1 MSFNYITMVLRKDR
15 KEETMK
21 DKTILE
27 NSTSKIKSTVITPQP
42 ISVKI
47 GEALK
52 KYETCY
58 FYTLYWSYDVK
69 ISSDGS
75 YLITKDDDNIHI
87 WDIEKERVVKIFQN
101 SNNLS
106 QEEQIFLKSFD
117 TEKNNSDI
125 LIEISDYDYYMYMD
139 VVEIVD
145 KTNKRWKHAFYLPD
159 NDGYINLSEKN
170 DTNLRYIGISSYMI
184 GKIYVRALSS
194 LTPMVLKEEKSSN
207 YIYSKSYKESLDI
220 WNREKQRLKYVDSLH
235 AYHISSVAISQD
247 GKYMVSGASS
257 CYSDEHICLH
267 LWDLEIGL
275 LVTSFKDARD
285 VQSVCISPD
294 NSYIIVGSGP
304 DCDEASSYIQIWDI
318 KSARL
323 IYSIC
328 DEDDL
333 IDVEFIGISLDGN
346 SIVSQVYTD
355 NSYRKIIGD
364 KQVWDITHIKEF
376 KDLKGNAEE
385 VKALALSPDGRYIIS
400 VLVSNTVQVWDKES
414 HQLVESFLF
423 EDSSTYYSLSVI
435 EHIAMSND
443 NRYIAL
449 KNYNGVTLWDREE
462 QKIYTEHTAIKS
474 FDFTE
479 NKSEN
484 YSLTVLKDVIKL
496 EKISGE
502 SLALESLSGE
512 ELDVTKA
519 ILSLNEMYVVVGTGY
534 GKILVWDIKKEKVVQ
549 TIEAHKEMI
558 NALVTTSDGRE
569 VISGSTDGT
578 IRVWNIN
585 DNTLKQ
591 EYIGGQRG
599 NWFVR
604 DFEVQKVYKGDDG
617 DFLFE
622 KKEVYRNGDSVVFEV
637 NEFFREG

>member
-1 MSFNYITMVLRKDR
+1 MSFYYITMVLIKDR
-15 KEETMK
+15 NEETMK

-42 ISVKI
+42 ISVKS
-47 GEALK
+47 GEALE
-52 KYETCY
+52 KYEACY

-87 WDIEKERVVKIFQN
+87 WDIEKERIVKIFQN
-101 SNNLS
+101 SDNLS

-117 TEKNNSDI
+117 TEKNSSDI
-125 LIEISDYDYYMYMD
+125 LIEISEYDYYMYMD

-159 NDGYINLSEKN
+159 SDGYINLSEKN
-170 DTNLRYIGISSYMI
+170 DKHLRYIGMSSDMI

-194 LTPMVLKEEKSSN
+194 LTPTVLKEEKSSN

-235 AYHISSVAISQD
+235 ANYISSIDISQD
-247 GKYMVSGASS
+247 GRYMVSGASS
-257 CYSDEHICLH
+257 SYRDAYICLN
-267 LWDLEIGL
+267 LWDLETGL
-275 LVTSFKDARD
+275 LITSFEDARD

-294 NSYIIVGSGP
+294 NSYIVVGAGP
-304 DCDEASSYIQIWDI
+304 DGDEASSYIQIWDI

-328 DEDDL
+328 DEDNL
-333 IDVEFIGISLDGN
+333 IDVEFIGISLDGK
-346 SIVSQVYTD
+346 SIVAQEYSS
-355 NSYRKIIGD
+355 NKN

-414 HQLVESFLF
+414 HQLVESFLV
-423 EDSSTYYSLSVI
+423 EDSSTYYILSAI
-435 EHIAMSND
+435 EHIAMSSD
-443 NRYIAL
+443 NQYIGL
-449 KNYNGVTLWDREE
+449 KSHERVTLWDREE

-474 FDFTE
+474 FDFVE

-484 YSLTVLKDVIKL
+484 YSLIVLEDVIKL

-502 SLALESLSGE
+502 SIVIESLSGK
-512 ELDVTKA
+512 ELRVIKA
-519 ILSLNEMYVVVGTGY
+519 ILSPNEMYVVVGTGD
-534 GKILVWDIKKEKVVQ
+534 GKILVWDIKKEKVLQ
-549 TIEAHKEMI
+549 TIEAHKEEII
-558 NALVTTSDGRE
+558 NALVTTSDGKE

-604 DFEVQKVYKGDDG
+604 DFEAKKVYKGDDG

-622 KKEVYRNGDSVVFEV
+622 KKEIYRNGDSVVFEV
-637 NEFFREG
+637 DNFFREE